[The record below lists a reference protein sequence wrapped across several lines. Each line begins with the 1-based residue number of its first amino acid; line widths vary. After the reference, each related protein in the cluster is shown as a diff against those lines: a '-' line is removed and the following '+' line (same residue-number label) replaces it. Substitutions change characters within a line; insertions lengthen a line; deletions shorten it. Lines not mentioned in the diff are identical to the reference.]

1 MVPASV
7 GRSDAVQVQIIFNFF
22 RGIKV
27 SIVDSSSKTARFV
40 DEMSL
45 VGIDACDC
53 LPDCESTEYQYA
65 LTSSSLRWNILREL
79 SPSYTEKK
87 LLGHVTHA
95 TSTWSPCA
103 PWRTDPPLSF
113 GWTRYIR
120 FHCHHLFQVAEVY
133 SMTGNTI
140 IPDYIKSIAS
150 PIRNRHYD
158 NLIEMPSEVR
168 SIY

>member
-1 MVPASV
+1 MQLEEGDGGAPVCSMVPASV

-65 LTSSSLRWNILREL
+65 LTSSSLRWNVLREL
-79 SPSYTEKK
+79 LHREKTLRSCDSRNLNLEPLCTLEDGPTPK
-87 LLGHVTHA
+87 LWL
-95 TSTWSPCA
+95 
-103 PWRTDPPLSF
+103 DK
-113 GWTRYIR
+113 
-120 FHCHHLFQVAEVY
+120 VY
-133 SMTGNTI
+133 
-140 IPDYIKSIAS
+140 
-150 PIRNRHYD
+150 
-158 NLIEMPSEVR
+158 
-168 SIY
+168 